1 MAGEIPT
8 WHEDFL
14 RDEVQESA
22 TNENT
27 KSLIL
32 TALEKAEVIK
42 TRFKNNPK
50 IQKEYDDIRIA
61 II

>member
-8 WHEDFL
+8 WHEDFV
-14 RDEVQESA
+14 RGEVQKSA

-50 IQKEYDDIRIA
+50 IQKEYDDILIA

>member
-1 MAGEIPT
+1 MA
-8 WHEDFL
+8 L
-14 RDEVQESA
+14 
-22 TNENT
+22 
-27 KSLIL
+27 K
-32 TALEKAEVIK
+32 KAEVIK